1 MCRSTESA
9 ARVAERLARQLRA
22 VLGSVP
28 STHTKA
34 GFGVASA
41 WEGAWQWLVCSGW
54 CAHSGAAEDI
64 TEYYVRHL
72 RLGEMQMVAAACV
85 CAIGI
90 GCVSR
95 VRVPPRRGPAGA
107 LDRRSQNRRITS
119 RPAEDRDDA
128 VYL

>member
-54 CAHSGAAEDI
+54 CARSGAAEDI
-64 TEYYVRHL
+64 KEYYVRHL
-72 RLGEMQMVAAACV
+72 GRNANGRGCMCV
-85 CAIGI
+85 CDRH
-90 GCVSR
+90 R
-95 VRVPPRRGPAGA
+95 VRVEGA
-107 LDRRSQNRRITS
+107 CAASQRPGRSS
-119 RPAEDRDDA
+119 RSPLAK
-128 VYL
+128 

>member
-72 RLGEMQMVAAACV
+72 RLGEMQMVAAACEMCV
-85 CAIGI
+85 CDRH
-90 GCVSR
+90 R